1 MIQHNEGERKAGK
14 METGKRERKRREHQ
28 RGKNVTI
35 DGENRDV
42 VTLEVEDDD
51 MT

>member
-1 MIQHNEGERKAGK
+1 MRVRGKKARWRL
-14 METGKRERKRREHQ
+14 EREREGG
-28 RGKNVTI
+28 RGGNIRGGNVAI